1 MFGQRALPAA
11 QPLRYL
17 SQEAAGMVGSAEW
30 RSTVDDGCLEALR
43 ASFVEHRLSDGESLC
58 THTTAADSWIGVV
71 SGLIKICSLS
81 ESGTSVTYAGL
92 ATGGWFGESAK
103 AWSDGQRLQIVALRS
118 SHLVLLPR
126 HAFEHLLS
134 QNPRFNRFVMERLQ
148 AWLGHFMSMVLSDRS
163 FSNEQRV
170 AHTLHALFDPTLCP
184 GVGKVLQIT
193 QHEVGSLCGLS
204 RQSTNRALQL
214 LEVCGAIEISYGQIR
229 VRSLERLRLVG
240 WGEPVN
246 KQPIATAPA
255 SKGARPA
262 GGWVPAGVAA

>member
-1 MFGQRALPAA
+1 
-11 QPLRYL
+11 
-17 SQEAAGMVGSAEW
+17 MVGSAEW
-30 RSTVDDGCLEALR
+30 RSAIDDGCMSALR
-43 ASFVEHRLSDGESLC
+43 ASFVEHRLSNGESLC
-58 THTTAADSWIGVV
+58 THTNAADSWIGVV
-71 SGLIKICSLS
+71 SGLVKVCSLS

-92 ATGGWFGESAK
+92 ASGGWFGESAQ
-103 AWSDGQRLQIVALRS
+103 AWSHGQHRQIVALRS

-126 HAFEHLLS
+126 HAFEELLS
-134 QNPRFNRFVMERLQ
+134 QNPSFNRYVMERLQ

-170 AHTLHALFDPTLCP
+170 AHTLHVLFDATLCP

-214 LEVCGAIEISYGQIR
+214 LEVCGAIEVSYGQIR
-229 VRSLERLRLVG
+229 VRSLERLRRMG
-240 WGEPVN
+240 WEEPVN

-255 SKGARPA
+255 SRGTRPA
-262 GGWVPAGVAA
+262 VGWVAAGVAA